1 MKGAID
7 CVPRLVN
14 VPERAL
20 LQTYMS
26 SLIGPAGN
34 VPARVIQKSQC
45 RTQGTIGVSPGWR
58 GSEVGISSLIANR
71 CPYFIDGAVNFTDS
85 AIPLAD
91 ESRAIVRLQQRARFP
106 EVGKSMEIM
115 GALGLSR
122 RSQSKKQESRQT
134 ENGRGK

>member
-1 MKGAID
+1 MVQG
-7 CVPRLVN
+7 VPSLVN
-14 VPERAL
+14 VMERAL

-85 AIPLAD
+85 AIPLTN

-106 EVGKSMEIM
+106 EVGKSMKIVWT
-115 GALGLSR
+115 LGLSR
-122 RSQSKKQESRQT
+122 CSQSKEQKSRQPQ
-134 ENGRGK
+134 NGCGK